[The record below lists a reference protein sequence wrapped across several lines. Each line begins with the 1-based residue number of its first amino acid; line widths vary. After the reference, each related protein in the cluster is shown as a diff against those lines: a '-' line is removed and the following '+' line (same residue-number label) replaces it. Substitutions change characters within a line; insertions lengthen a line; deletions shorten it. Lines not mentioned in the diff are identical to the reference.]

1 MALIGRL
8 TELNNIL
15 NTMDIPQQRRLDFGW
30 LRRNLGIRNSEK
42 PDFKRAIA
50 IIIEI
55 ERENRRLGQRFPK

>member
-1 MALIGRL
+1 MAQIGRL

-30 LRRNLGIRNSEK
+30 LRRNLGIRNSEN
-42 PDFKRAIA
+42 PDFNRAML
-50 IIIEI
+50 IIMEI

>member
-42 PDFKRAIA
+42 SGFKRAIA